1 MVLRRYLLGE
11 LDEQM
16 MDQVTARMLRDKIY
30 AERVL
35 VAEDNLIDDYVF
47 EGLSER
53 ELESFNSSFLINDER
68 RKKIT
73 IARAME
79 VYVGERAALRP
90 IREPL
95 TLTQIWHNSVRFIQ
109 SHKLAVVLSG
119 LVILFLG
126 LLVPLVLNS
135 LAPDRAIP
143 PINAQR
149 SDLEQRI
156 AELNERSNE
165 RSNERP
171 SAHVTLLPL
180 VFRESSNIPK
190 LEVGKDTQVIAIN
203 LQLPPGNRYERYRA
217 VIQRVEGG
225 EPFNVDLGPGGG
237 GILTFKLT
245 TDMMPIGDYEIQLM
259 GINANGTS
267 DLARYV
273 LRVIPK
279 ADSSNFPL
287 SNAALESVV
296 RVYTRRDAIQ
306 LTKSREIANTPPR
319 SGRNGQYSEQP
330 SKFRNLVHLLFSTHA
345 EVCFTFPLAGSMRGF
360 QVFTKGRLWHG
371 CICPNESVG
380 PVIES
385 VQPAT

>member
-1 MVLRRYLLGE
+1 MLRRYLLGE

-16 MDQVTARMLRDKIY
+16 MDEVLARMLRDKNY
-30 AERVL
+30 ADRVL
-35 VAEDNLIDDYVF
+35 AAEDNLIDDYVF
-47 EGLSER
+47 KGLSES
-53 ELESFNSSFLINDER
+53 EMESFNSRFFINDER

-79 VYVGERAALRP
+79 VYVGERAAQRP

-95 TLTQIWHNSVRFIQ
+95 MLTQIWHNSVRFIQ
-109 SHKLAVVLSG
+109 SHKVAVVLSG

-165 RSNERP
+165 LP
-171 SAHVTLLPL
+171 SARVTLLPL
-180 VFRESSNIPK
+180 VFRESSKIPK
-190 LEVGKDTQVIAIN
+190 LEVGKETQVIAIN

-237 GILTFKLT
+237 GTLTFKLT
-245 TDMMPIGDYEIQLM
+245 TDMMPMGDYEIQLM

-279 ADSSNFPL
+279 ADW
-287 SNAALESVV
+287 
-296 RVYTRRDAIQ
+296 
-306 LTKSREIANTPPR
+306 
-319 SGRNGQYSEQP
+319 
-330 SKFRNLVHLLFSTHA
+330 SKLPTL
-345 EVCFTFPLAGSMRGF
+345 
-360 QVFTKGRLWHG
+360 
-371 CICPNESVG
+371 
-380 PVIES
+380 
-385 VQPAT
+385 